1 MELDYSIFV
10 NKIKRMLET
19 IKKEYDLTIQRY
31 SEEKI
36 IKESYPIKAKDSSS
50 EKEKV
55 YIDSILK
62 QFFEPTLESMSL
74 LIDNGIITWD
84 SAIEKVNLED
94 IGNNSKDV
102 KYLIYES
109 WERLY
114 IYKNIK
120 YNLVMSFI
128 MQIYLFTEKELSIFL
143 NQKYKI
149 QNLSTMFSCIKVIE
163 KEGKEMHESTKS
175 KIDMYRN
182 IINVHKHG
190 KGQSLNEIKKK
201 NSHILNVCSESN
213 DLSFVFN
220 LKFVSFEELYDT
232 IFDFVNQL

>member
-10 NKIKRMLET
+10 KKIKRMLEV
-19 IKKEYDLTIQRY
+19 IKKEYDIIIQRY

-36 IKESYPIKAKDSSS
+36 IKESYPIKAKDSSN

-62 QFFEPTLESMSL
+62 QFFEPTLEPMST
-74 LIDNGIITWD
+74 LIDNGIMTWD
-84 SAIEKVNLED
+84 SAIEKVNLDD

-114 IYKNIK
+114 IYKRIK

-128 MQIYLFTEKELSIFL
+128 MQIYLFTEKEISIFL
-143 NQKYKI
+143 DQKYKNK
-149 QNLSTMFSCIKVIE
+149 NLNTIFSCIDVIE
-163 KEGKEMHESTKS
+163 KEGKEIDESTKA

-182 IINVHKHG
+182 IINVYKHG
-190 KGQSLNEIKKK
+190 NGQSLNEIKQK
-201 NSHILNVCSESN
+201 NANILNACCESN

-220 LKFVSFEELYDT
+220 LKFVSFEELYET
-232 IFDFVNQL
+232 ILNFVNQL

>member
-19 IKKEYDLTIQRY
+19 IKKEYDLIIQRY
-31 SEEKI
+31 SEERI
-36 IKESYPIKAKDSSS
+36 IKESYPIKTKDSSG

-62 QFFEPTLESMSL
+62 QFFEPTLELMSI
-74 LIDNGIITWD
+74 LIDNGIIAWD
-84 SAIEKVNLED
+84 NAIENVNLED
-94 IGNNSKDV
+94 IGKNSKDV

-120 YNLVMSFI
+120 YNLVMSFL

-143 NQKYKI
+143 TQKYKT
-149 QNLSTMFSCIKVIE
+149 QKLNTMFSCINVIE
-163 KEGKEMHESTKS
+163 KEGKEINKSTKS
-175 KIDMYRN
+175 KINMYRN
-182 IINVHKHG
+182 VINVYKHG
-190 KGQSLNEIKKK
+190 KGPSFNEIKKG